1 MIRDRMKAS
10 LRHLGIDNSNFKVLK
25 LLPLV
30 YVAWSN
36 GTIDE
41 AEQRRLLELAQRHF
55 EIGEQGE
62 KILKQWIANRPT
74 ASYFREGLH
83 DVLLLSLAPDEWEFS
98 VEELP
103 GLLMHAEAIA
113 RASAEA
119 IGAEFSF
126 NPDEEQALRTI
137 AAELGVDDGETWAA
151 LLTELAAPVA
161 AQA

>member
-1 MIRDRMKAS
+1 MLRDRMRAS
-10 LRHLGIDNSNFKVLK
+10 LKHLGIDDSNYKVLK

-36 GTIDE
+36 GTIDA
-41 AEQRRLLELAQRHF
+41 AEQARLFDLAHRHF

-62 KILKQWIANRPT
+62 KILKKWIATRPT
-74 ASYFREGLH
+74 AEYFREGLE
-83 DVLLLSLAPDEWEFS
+83 DVVLLAHAPDEWEFS

-119 IGAEFSF
+119 MGVAFSV
-126 NPDEEQALRTI
+126 NPDEEQALRSV
-137 AAELGVDDGETWAA
+137 AAELGVDDGESWAA
-151 LLTELAAPVA
+151 LLAELAAPVA

>member
-1 MIRDRMKAS
+1 MRAS
-10 LRHLGIDNSNFKVLK
+10 LKHLGIDNSNYRVLK

-36 GTIDE
+36 GTIE
-41 AEQRRLLELAQRHF
+41 AAEQERLLDLAHRYF

-62 KILKQWIANRPT
+62 KILKKWIARRPT
-74 ASYFREGLH
+74 AQYFREGLH
-83 DVLLLSLAPDEWEFS
+83 DILFLAYAPDEWEFT
-98 VEELP
+98 VDELP

-119 IGAEFSF
+119 MGVEFTVG
-126 NPDEEQALRTI
+126 PDEEQALRTI
-137 AAELGVDDGETWAA
+137 AAELGVDDGESWAA
-151 LLTELAAPVA
+151 LLVELAQPLA